1 MNAETVKKVV
11 SWSLTLVE
19 LGGIAG
25 ITGIALK
32 RNKEC
37 YEAQC
42 EQVKTEV
49 ELIKEQMRNELNKIK
64 IKQLQKELDE
74 LKSKQ
79 KFKFMK
85 KES

>member
-1 MNAETVKKVV
+1 MNTEMVKKVV

-19 LGGIAG
+19 LGGIMG
-25 ITGIALK
+25 LTGIALK

-42 EQVKTEV
+42 EQVNTEI
-49 ELIKEQMRNELNKIK
+49 ELIKEQLKNELNKMK
-64 IKQLQKELDE
+64 IKELQKEIDE